1 ATVRSSPA
9 SMPATT
15 GSACPVRC
23 RPSSPSRVPNG
34 DIEQRRCMTVEVRW
48 FSTLVKRTRS
58 QLPRTI
64 VVWEQGA
71 SPRTVFKGEGFSD
84 VDADH
89 VIAVINGTQV
99 DMD

>member
-1 ATVRSSPA
+1 
-9 SMPATT
+9 
-15 GSACPVRC
+15 
-23 RPSSPSRVPNG
+23 
-34 DIEQRRCMTVEVRW
+34 MTVEVRW

-99 DMD
+99 DMDSPLNDGDDLEFLIGISGGALD